1 MKHVALVLGALL
13 AGAPLI
19 ARATVF
25 EDGNSAAAPPA
36 GAAQDEAPPP
46 GWDALSPA
54 QQEKLAAI
62 DEAGIQALAAK
73 LDRGE
78 TLTDDEKLIAEGLA
92 TLMSAEFDSKLTYQT
107 GDIKVGDGLATLH
120 LGEDYRFLGPADA
133 RRVIEEAWHN
143 PPGEQPLG
151 MIVPAKL
158 SPADPRGW
166 GVVVSY
172 VEEGHVDD
180 ADAASIDYDELLTQM
195 KEATEKENESRKAM
209 GFPAMHL
216 VGWAEPPHYDQSRH
230 SLYWAKELGGDEGGE
245 NSLNYAVRVL
255 GRKGVLELNAV
266 SGMTQLPQ
274 IRPEMETI
282 YGRVEFDDGNRYSD
296 FNPDIDTVAAYGIG
310 GLIAGKLAAKAGL
323 FALLAKGGKFIVLAI
338 VGLFAG
344 IRAWFTRK
352 KE

>member
-13 AGAPLI
+13 AGAPLT

-25 EDGNSAAAPPA
+25 EDGNSAAAPQP

-62 DEAGIQALAAK
+62 DEAGIQALAGK

-78 TLTDDEKLIAEGLA
+78 ALTADETLIAEGLA
-92 TLMSAEFDSKLTYQT
+92 ILMGAEFDSKLTYQT

-143 PPGEQPLG
+143 PPGDQPLG

-230 SLYWAKELGGDEGGE
+230 SLYWAKELGGDDGGE

-282 YGRVEFDDGNRYSD
+282 YGRVEFDDGNRYGD

-310 GLIAGKLAAKAGL
+310 GLIAGKLAMKAGL

>member
-13 AGAPLI
+13 AGAPLT

-25 EDGNSAAAPPA
+25 EDGNSAAAPQP

-62 DEAGIQALAAK
+62 DEAGIQALAGK

-78 TLTDDEKLIAEGLA
+78 ALTADETLIAEGLA
-92 TLMSAEFDSKLTYQT
+92 ILMSAEFDSKLTYQT

-143 PPGEQPLG
+143 PPGDQPLG

-230 SLYWAKELGGDEGGE
+230 SLYWAKELGGDDGGE

-282 YGRVEFDDGNRYSD
+282 YGRVEFDDGNRYGD

-310 GLIAGKLAAKAGL
+310 GLIAGKLAMKAGL
-323 FALLAKGGKFIVLAI
+323 FAILAKGGKFIVLAV